1 MLDLVAIY
9 DTNGD
14 GNIDALDNIPT
25 SGIRKDGLGIIKTPG
40 VVICDDGTE
49 CKYSSGS
56 SGNLDMIK
64 ESSGSPT
71 GRQSWRQLR

>member
-1 MLDLVAIY
+1 MCIRDRY